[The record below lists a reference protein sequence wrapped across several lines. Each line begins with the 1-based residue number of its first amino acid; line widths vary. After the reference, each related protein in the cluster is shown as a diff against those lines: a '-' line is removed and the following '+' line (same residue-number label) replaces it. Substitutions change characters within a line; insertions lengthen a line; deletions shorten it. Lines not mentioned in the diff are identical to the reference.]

1 MAIKT
6 MKKQESDFVKN
17 SSLIV
22 NTKTVENNVQRLT

>member
-17 SSLIV
+17 SSLLV
-22 NTKTVENNVQRLT
+22 NTKKVEKQRTT